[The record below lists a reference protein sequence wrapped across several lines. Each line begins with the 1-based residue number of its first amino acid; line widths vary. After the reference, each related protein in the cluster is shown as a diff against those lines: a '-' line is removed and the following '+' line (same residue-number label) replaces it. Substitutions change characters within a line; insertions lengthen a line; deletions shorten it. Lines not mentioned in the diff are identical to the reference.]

1 MTNQTSRTKDDNT
14 KNAEPAKA
22 NLVAYG
28 YDFNR
33 YVDTLISIGGA
44 PIDSN
49 TRQIA
54 VPLIRNGRAIQKAYD
69 ITFNPDTGDVG
80 KSIGD
85 VPAMDIGHLDW

>member
-1 MTNQTSRTKDDNT
+1 M
-14 KNAEPAKA
+14 
-22 NLVAYG
+22 VAYG